1 MVDLATVLPANLPA
15 AIAWAEAQSQLV
27 LNTGAPLTESGIA
40 DAKTVG
46 VTRPELIRVLVVPHM
61 PLPDDAA
68 LRAIAL
74 DTGLLG
80 PDAIGLTLGHAIFI
94 VEGHE
99 SRQLLTHECRHV
111 HQYETAGSIA
121 AFLPVYFQ
129 QLVTVGYYDAPFEV
143 DAREHE
149 ID

>member
-1 MVDLATVLPANLPA
+1 MNA
-15 AIAWAEAQSQLV
+15 
-27 LNTGAPLTESGIA
+27 GASLTESGIT

-46 VTRPELIRVLVVPHM
+46 VARPELIRVLAVPHL

-80 PDAIGLTLGHAIFI
+80 PDTIGLTLGHAIFI
-94 VEGHE
+94 VQGHE

-111 HQYETAGSIA
+111 HQYESAGSIA

-129 QLVTVGYYDAPFEV
+129 QIVTVGYHDAPFEI